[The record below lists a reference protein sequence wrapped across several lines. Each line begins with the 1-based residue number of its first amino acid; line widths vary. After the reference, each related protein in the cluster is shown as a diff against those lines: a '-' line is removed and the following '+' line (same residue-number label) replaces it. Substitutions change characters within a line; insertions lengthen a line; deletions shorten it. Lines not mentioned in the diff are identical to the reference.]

1 MLNNVNTEIFW
12 QKKCLYRQM
21 EEMYTQ
27 LVEECRRRDRRAMRR
42 LYETTAPMAMGV
54 CMRYCRNREEA
65 QDVMQDGY
73 VKVFERIGR
82 LREPEK
88 LMAWVYQ
95 LMVNEC
101 LNHLRDRMETV
112 SLDEV
117 KSEPAAPPLDPFAQ
131 EEVVAALQKLP
142 ERYRAVFNLLEI
154 EGVTPEETARRLNT
168 SLKNLRVMF
177 SRSCLFLK
185 ELLENEKG

>member
-1 MLNNVNTEIFW
+1 
-12 QKKCLYRQM
+12 M

-117 KSEPAAPPLDPFAQ
+117 KSLRHRRWTPLPKRRWWRPCRNCRRDT
-131 EEVVAALQKLP
+131 V
-142 ERYRAVFNLLEI
+142 RYS
-154 EGVTPEETARRLNT
+154 TCW
-168 SLKNLRVMF
+168 
-177 SRSCLFLK
+177 RS
-185 ELLENEKG
+185 KG